1 MNHFLTA
8 LLLSAAATLASCQQT
23 PPAQQPAQAPA
34 ETPASATTPPP
45 AAGKTEAEACA
56 IVAAHVNTL
65 PNPELYISDS
75 ARVNDNDATWQV
87 LVPRRDWARRM
98 PNSAR
103 FEVDKATGAVNSAP
117 VK

>member
-1 MNHFLTA
+1 MNYSLTA
-8 LLLSAAATLASCQQT
+8 LLLSAALTLASCQQT
-23 PPAQQPAQAPA
+23 PPADQSAQAPA
-34 ETPASATTPPP
+34 DTTAATVNPP
-45 AAGKTEAEACA
+45 AASGKTETEARA
-56 IVAAHVNTL
+56 IVASYLKTQ
-65 PNPELYISDS
+65 PNAELYVPDS
-75 ARVNDNDATWQV
+75 ARVNDNGATWQV